1 MPTDPALP
9 DRMADVA
16 AEFLAALDGRGRACA
31 QLPFTDED
39 ERTRW
44 FYTPIL
50 RAGLPLRD
58 MHPGQQR
65 HAHRLLALGLSA
77 PGYVTASTIMGLEN
91 TLDAEEGFIRDWYP
105 GRGRDPQ
112 MYYLSV
118 FGDPGGRGLGLA
130 LRGPPRQRPL
140 TPSSMASSQPRR
152 RSSSAPTR
160 PSRRCSAP
168 PRCARSPAR
177 PTSPGR

>member
-1 MPTDPALP
+1 MPTDPTLP

-16 AEFLAALDGRGRACA
+16 AEFLAALDGRGRATA

-44 FYTPIL
+44 FYTPVL

-58 MHPGQQR
+58 MDPGQQR

-118 FGDPGGRGLGLA
+118 FGDPGAGRLGLA
-130 LRGPPRQRPL
+130 L
-140 TPSSMASSQPRR
+140 
-152 RSSSAPTR
+152 
-160 PSRRCSAP
+160 
-168 PRCARSPAR
+168 
-177 PTSPGR
+177 

>member
-16 AEFLAALDGRGRACA
+16 AEFLAALDGRGRATA

-44 FYTPIL
+44 FYTPVL

-58 MHPGQQR
+58 MDPGQQR

-91 TLDAEEGFIRDWYP
+91 TLDAEEGFIRDWYSRPRPRPADVLPERLRRARRPRP
-105 GRGRDPQ
+105 GAG
-112 MYYLSV
+112 
-118 FGDPGGRGLGLA
+118 
-130 LRGPPRQRPL
+130 
-140 TPSSMASSQPRR
+140 ASR
-152 RSSSAPTR
+152 AT
-160 PSRRCSAP
+160 
-168 PRCARSPAR
+168 
-177 PTSPGR
+177 T